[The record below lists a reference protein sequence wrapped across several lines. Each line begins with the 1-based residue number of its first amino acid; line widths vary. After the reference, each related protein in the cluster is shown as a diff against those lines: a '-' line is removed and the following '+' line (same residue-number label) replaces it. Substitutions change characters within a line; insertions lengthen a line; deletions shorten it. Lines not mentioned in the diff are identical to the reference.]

1 MDFSKEK
8 PAGGRVLREEQ
19 LLSDGTPVGFRLL
32 QESGAGGRYAVEVI
46 SGTQG
51 RRAFES
57 PDLPEAARS
66 YVEYVE
72 KAIGCP
78 IGYVSVGAE
87 RESLILR

>member
-46 SGTQG
+46 SGTQE

-57 PDLPEAARS
+57 PDLPEAAHFYGMLLRDRALPGTVT
-66 YVEYVE
+66 Y
-72 KAIGCP
+72 G
-78 IGYVSVGAE
+78 GAGGE
-87 RESLILR
+87 PVKK